1 METEIWKEI
10 SGYQGYYVSNLGR
23 IKSTKKSKVMILK
36 QVPARNGYLKVWLYK
51 TKKGKAYLVHRLVA
65 TEFILNPENKPQVNH
80 KNEVRTDN
88 RVENLEWM
96 TAKENINWGRH
107 NQNVSKAKKGQQS
120 NRKGVKLSEE
130 TKRKMSKAL
139 KLYFYNKKK
148 EVEND

>member
-1 METEIWKEI
+1 MGSEIWKEI
-10 SGYQGYYVSNLGR
+10 NDYQGYYVSNLGR

-36 QVPARNGYLKVWLYK
+36 QVSTKNGYSRVWLYNSS
-51 TKKGKAYLVHRLVA
+51 KGKAHLIHRLVA
-65 TEFILNPENKPQVNH
+65 KAFIPNPKNLPQVNH
-80 KNEVRTDN
+80 INEDKTDN
-88 RVENLEWM
+88 CVENLEWM

-107 NQNVSKAKKGQQS
+107 NENVSKARKGQPS

-148 EVEND
+148 EVQE